1 MQTAIIGIIDKF
13 GYLGIVALIAVE
25 NIFPPIPSEVILT
38 FGGFATTIS
47 NITVLGAIIASTIG
61 SVLGAIILYWL
72 GRVLNQDRIN
82 ALTKSKLCG
91 VLGIKKENINKS
103 FNWFN
108 SKGKYAV
115 FFGRFIPIVR
125 SLVSIPAGM
134 AQMAIAPFLIL
145 TTIGSIIW
153 NTVLILLGR
162 LAGTSW
168 GKIAQYVGGY
178 SDTVLVL
185 FIVAFIIGII
195 IYYIKNSGRIK
206 IIKIKR
212 NKYGKN
218 LE

>member
-134 AQMAIAPFLIL
+134 AQMAIVPFLIL

-162 LAGTSW
+162 LAGASW

-185 FIVAFIIGII
+185 FIVAFILGII